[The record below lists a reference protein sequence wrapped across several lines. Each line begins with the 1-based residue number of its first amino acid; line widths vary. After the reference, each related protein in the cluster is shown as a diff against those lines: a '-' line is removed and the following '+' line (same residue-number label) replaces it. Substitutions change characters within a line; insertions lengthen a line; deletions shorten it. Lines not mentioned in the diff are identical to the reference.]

1 MGPKTTELVN
11 ELEGCASFLRECSEV
26 KWAYW
31 LENSASLLKS
41 GQISG
46 IDHYKGAF
54 GGMGSINDLVLHPIN
69 GHTIKE
75 TEINSANEKLK
86 VYFSTICQL
95 AEEVTK
101 HAVFNE

>member
-1 MGPKTTELVN
+1 MGPKTRELVS
-11 ELEGCASFLRECSEV
+11 ELEVCASFQQECSEV

-46 IDHYKGAF
+46 IDHNKGAF
-54 GGMGSINDLVLHPIN
+54 GGMGSINDLVLHAIN

-86 VYFSTICQL
+86 VYFSTIGHL
-95 AEEVTK
+95 AEDVTK
-101 HAVFNE
+101 HALFNE

>member
-1 MGPKTTELVN
+1 MGQFYSPLPTKVDQFCTPIN
-11 ELEGCASFLRECSEV
+11 
-26 KWAYW
+26 K
-31 LENSASLLKS
+31 
-41 GQISG
+41 ISG

-86 VYFSTICQL
+86 VYFSTIGQL